1 MEWNRIK
8 LLMMDQCCHHKRLT
22 IIRTKA
28 RGNIMGWKKI
38 VARDKR
44 GT

>member
-1 MEWNRIK
+1 MS
-8 LLMMDQCCHHKRLT
+8 QCCHHKRLT

-28 RGNIMGWKKI
+28 RDNITGWKEI
-38 VARDKR
+38 VAGDKR

>member
-8 LLMMDQCCHHKRLT
+8 LLMTDQGCHHKRLT

-28 RGNIMGWKKI
+28 RGNIMERKEI